1 MKKLTI
7 LILLFFTL
15 GSASAWNPF
24 KAQTYQECI
33 LENMKGVKSD
43 DAASQIQVACIMKTS
58 KGSSGDSKTCKDRNL
73 TTEEKEN
80 VKATASIN
88 HINYI
93 EVKIYNG
100 NKNISIKQGNASIRA
115 KNINPPQM
123 YKLYFKYPIEPLSS
137 GTVDASLM
145 TKPSESWDWFLS
157 DLMTCTY

>member
-58 KGSSGDSKTCKDRNL
+58 KGSSGDSKNCVKRKL
-73 TTEEKEN
+73 TSEEKKLVNSTAVVESYGFLK
-80 VKATASIN
+80 VKL
-88 HINYI
+88 
-93 EVKIYNG
+93 YNG
-100 NKNISIKQGNASIRA
+100 NKNISIKSVKVEIIDLEA
-115 KNINPPQM
+115 KRLFEFELSNSYVPPISTSGEM
-123 YKLYFKYPIEPLSS
+123 LAELLYAPK
-137 GTVDASLM
+137 
-145 TKPSESWDWFLS
+145 KWDYHI
-157 DLMTCTY
+157 TEIITEQCK